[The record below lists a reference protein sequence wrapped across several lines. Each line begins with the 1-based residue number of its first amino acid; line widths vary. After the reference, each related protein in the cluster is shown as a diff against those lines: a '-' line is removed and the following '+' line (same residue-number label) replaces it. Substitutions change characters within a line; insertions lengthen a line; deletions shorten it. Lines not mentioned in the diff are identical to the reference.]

1 MNPKKFLIELKR
13 RNASE
18 GRDYKRCVMQ
28 ISNIDRSKKSSS
40 LPSTGDVLY
49 RASKKSVESSLQCA
63 FLDLSMLVRRLIRE

>member
-28 ISNIDRSKKSSS
+28 ISNID
-40 LPSTGDVLY
+40 
-49 RASKKSVESSLQCA
+49 
-63 FLDLSMLVRRLIRE
+63 